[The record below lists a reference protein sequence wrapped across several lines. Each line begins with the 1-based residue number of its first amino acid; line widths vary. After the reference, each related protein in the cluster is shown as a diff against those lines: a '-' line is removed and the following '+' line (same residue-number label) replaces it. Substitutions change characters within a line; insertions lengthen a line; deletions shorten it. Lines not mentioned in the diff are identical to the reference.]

1 MAKKIELTI
10 FTLNIPLHF
19 SGFCLTDN
27 INFSE
32 FHLNRV
38 PKLNYQFKEFKFTEE
53 NLIYE
58 LEKNE
63 VIPIVNK
70 KNVLF
75 GDFVLD
81 KLIYYSYFIR
91 KYKEVK
97 FYLIK
102 TFLGNCFN
110 DGAVG
115 ILKEDKLVGMLLLKR
130 RKK

>member
-1 MAKKIELTI
+1 MSKKIIEPTI
-10 FTLNIPLHF
+10 YTLDIPLYY

-27 INFSE
+27 TNFSE
-32 FHLNRV
+32 FYLNRI

-53 NLIYE
+53 NLIYG

-63 VIPIVNK
+63 VNPIVNR

-81 KLIYYSYFIR
+81 KFIYYNYFIR

-97 FYLIK
+97 FYFVK
-102 TFLGNCFN
+102 SFLSALVVGV
-110 DGAVG
+110 VG
-115 ILKEDKLVGMLLLKR
+115 IMKEDKLIGVLLLKR

>member
-1 MAKKIELTI
+1 MAKKIIEPTI
-10 FTLNIPLHF
+10 YTLDIPLYY

-27 INFSE
+27 NNFSE

-38 PKLNYQFKEFKFTEE
+38 PKLNYQFIEFKFTEE
-53 NLIYE
+53 NLTYE

-63 VIPIVNK
+63 ITPIVNK

-75 GDFVLD
+75 GDFILD
-81 KLIYYSYFIR
+81 KLIYYSYFTK

-97 FYLIK
+97 FYFVK
-102 TFLGNCFN
+102 SFLGENV
-110 DGAVG
+110 VG
-115 ILKEDKLVGMLLLKR
+115 VIGIVKENKLVGMLLLKR